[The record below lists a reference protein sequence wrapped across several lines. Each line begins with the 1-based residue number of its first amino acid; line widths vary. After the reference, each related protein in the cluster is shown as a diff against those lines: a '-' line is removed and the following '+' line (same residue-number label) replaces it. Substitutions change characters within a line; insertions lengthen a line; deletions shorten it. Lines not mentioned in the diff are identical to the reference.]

1 MLWLRRAARPRPVV
15 RTRLRLESLSDRI
28 TPSGDYSDFVLG
40 NLAGNSGSAVVVAPQ
55 IVNFVGVE
63 TGLGWYRFTGRVTGS
78 ATIGGL
84 TVTFGGIPA
93 LEGKTATTLADGTFS
108 ILVAVQTNGSDC
120 GTASAQTT
128 ADGLASNIAYYEI
141 NPSS

>member
-15 RTRLRLESLSDRI
+15 RTRLRLEWLSDRI
-28 TPSGDYSDFVLG
+28 TPSGYDTDLG
-40 NLAGNSGSAVVVAPQ
+40 FGSGLAGSPVLVAPQ
-55 IVNFVGVE
+55 IVDFVGVE
-63 TGLGWYRFTGRVTGS
+63 TGLGWYRFTGRVTSS
-78 ATIGGL
+78 ATVGGL
-84 TVTFGGIPA
+84 TVTLGGIPA

-108 ILVAVQTNGSDC
+108 LLVAVQTNGNDC